1 MTLTPLKI
9 LFVFS
14 HFTYPKVDH
23 SGGTDYYNY
32 IKWLSQKHKI
42 SLISFIQPSEEQ
54 HILTMKEY
62 CSDMVL
68 IRDTRSI
75 FQKTFQ
81 HPLRRIFH
89 PKRACYLYS
98 TAYKKRL
105 STLLQNKE
113 FDIIH
118 LQGPWM
124 GQYLDVIQGA
134 KTILDEVDVHSLVA
148 YRQYQNEKNLGMKLY
163 NLFEWVKCQSFE
175 LTACQQVDLVL
186 TRSEKDKNFVQSY
199 LPHKQV
205 ELLPPWFEGLEEFS
219 QISERPAEPRSI
231 LFVGTMSRIR
241 NIEAVLYFY
250 EKIFPM
256 IRKEISG
263 VKFYIVGSSPPE
275 KIQNLGK
282 DQNVIVTG
290 YVEDIGSFYQ
300 KCSVFVA
307 PILVGG
313 GIIVKILNAMA
324 AGRPIVTT
332 AFGNEGIGAAPENE
346 IRVAQSPQEFAQ
358 KTIELLTNRTSWFR
372 FAQNGRVFIKNRYNW
387 EDIMKSLE
395 KTYYDLL

>member
-1 MTLTPLKI
+1 MALSPLKI
-9 LFVFS
+9 LFVCS

-23 SGGTDYYNY
+23 AGGTGYYNY
-32 IKWLSQKHKI
+32 MKWLSQKHI
-42 SLISFIQPSEEQ
+42 VSLISFIQTSEEE
-54 HILTMKEY
+54 HISSMKGC
-62 CSDMVL
+62 CSEMEL

-75 FQKTFQ
+75 LQKTLQ

-105 STLLQNKE
+105 SDLLQTKE
-113 FDIIH
+113 FDIVH

-124 GQYLDVIQGA
+124 GQYLDVIQGT

-148 YRQYQNEKNLGMKLY
+148 YRQYQNEHNLGMKLY

-175 LTACQQVDLVL
+175 LTVCQQVDLVL
-186 TRSEKDKNFVQSY
+186 TRSKKDKNFVQSY

-205 ELLPPWFEGLEEFS
+205 ELLLPWFEGLEEFS

-231 LFVGTMSRIR
+231 LFMGTMSRLR

-256 IRKEISG
+256 IRKEIPG
-263 VKFYIVGSSPPE
+263 VKFYIVGSSPSE
-275 KIQNLGK
+275 KIQNLAN
-282 DQNVIVTG
+282 DQDVVVTG

-324 AGRPIVTT
+324 AGRPVVTT
-332 AFGNEGIGAAPENE
+332 AFGNEGIGAIPENE
-346 IRVAQSPQEFAQ
+346 IRVAQAPQEFAQ
-358 KTIELLTNRTSWFR
+358 KTVDLLTNHSSWLK
-372 FAQNGRVFIKNRYNW
+372 FAQNGRVFVNNQYNW
-387 EDIMKSLE
+387 EDIMQSLE
-395 KTYYDLL
+395 ETYYKLF

>member
-1 MTLTPLKI
+1 MALDPLKI

-23 SGGTDYYNY
+23 AGGTGYYNY
-32 IKWLSQKHKI
+32 IEWLSQKHKI
-42 SLISFIQPSEEQ
+42 SLISFIQPSEER
-54 HILTMKEY
+54 HISSMRGC
-62 CSDMVL
+62 CSEIEL
-68 IRDTRSI
+68 IQDNRSI
-75 FQKTFQ
+75 LQKTFQ
-81 HPLRRIFH
+81 HPLRRIIQ

-105 STLLQNKE
+105 SDLLQKRT
-113 FDIIH
+113 FDIVH

-134 KTILDEVDVHSLVA
+134 KTILDEVDVYSLVA
-148 YRQYQNEKNLGMKLY
+148 YRQYQNEKNLGMRLY

-175 LTACQQVDLVL
+175 LAACQRADLVL
-186 TRSEKDKNFVQSY
+186 TRSEKDKNFIQNY
-199 LPHKQV
+199 LPNKQV
-205 ELLPPWFEGLEEFS
+205 DLLLPWFEGLEEFS
-219 QISERPAEPRSI
+219 HISERPTEQKSI
-231 LFVGTMSRIR
+231 LFMGTMSRIR
-241 NIEAVLYFY
+241 NIEAALYFY

-256 IRKEISG
+256 IRKEIPG
-263 VKFYIVGSSPPE
+263 VKFYIVGSSPSE

-282 DQNVIVTG
+282 DQDVIVTG

-324 AGRPIVTT
+324 AGRPVITT
-332 AFGNEGIGAAPENE
+332 AFGNEGIGAFPENE
-346 IRVAQSPQEFAQ
+346 IRVAHSPQEFAQ
-358 KTIELLTNRTSWFR
+358 KTIELLTDESSWFR